1 MKTEKILFMCNTP
14 YQLLMASNIAWTR
27 YNGKSIEV
35 IVSNHFNSKKIVEN
49 INITKN
55 IFSKA
60 YYVESLEYSRR
71 KGNFASQSK
80 KGTERLLYGQN
91 VKKMLEYFVN
101 LDGIFS
107 ELWLANFESFSELLF
122 NYIRRYINKS
132 VKVYC
137 YEDGQGSYYD
147 DFFFNTREYEKSFKR
162 RCFERYFLN
171 IIYSTEVFC
180 GYYVM
185 YPEDMVFTPPV
196 PVCRIE
202 PFDIND
208 RNFLDNIN
216 SIFDYEKCNDIYD
229 LPIIFFEESYYADGS
244 EMIDDVG
251 IIERLAESIGRDNIM
266 VKLHPRNPINRFK
279 RLGYKTNKNT
289 EIPWE
294 LIVLNQEISKS
305 ILISIS
311 SSAVLSAYTIKGI
324 RGRSIYLSKI
334 INIRGRNHNYETYIE
349 KLLNSDEGKVVEFPT
364 SEVEFLC
371 LVKKYLEDKTTWSG
385 GNY

>member
-1 MKTEKILFMCNTP
+1 MD
-14 YQLLMASNIAWTR
+14 
-27 YNGKSIEV
+27 
-35 IVSNHFNSKKIVEN
+35 
-49 INITKN
+49 IT
-55 IFSKA
+55 
-60 YYVESLEYSRR
+60 LC
-71 KGNFASQSK
+71 
-80 KGTERLLYGQN
+80 
-91 VKKMLEYFVN
+91 
-101 LDGIFS
+101 
-107 ELWLANFESFSELLF
+107 
-122 NYIRRYINKS
+122 IRRIWY
-132 VKVYC
+132 
-137 YEDGQGSYYD
+137 
-147 DFFFNTREYEKSFKR
+147 
-162 RCFERYFLN
+162 L
-171 IIYSTEVFC
+171 
-180 GYYVM
+180 
-185 YPEDMVFTPPV
+185 PPV

-324 RGRSIYLSKI
+324 REEAFI
-334 INIRGRNHNYETYIE
+334 
-349 KLLNSDEGKVVEFPT
+349 
-364 SEVEFLC
+364 
-371 LVKKYLEDKTTWSG
+371 
-385 GNY
+385 